1 MEFCQNE
8 FLVTNFILRH
18 DPAGMLL
25 MGIHFFKK
33 YFFLPAIMLYLLG

>member
-25 MGIHFFKK
+25 MGI
-33 YFFLPAIMLYLLG
+33 YFLKNISSCLLSCYIY

>member
-1 MEFCQNE
+1 M

-18 DPAGMLL
+18 DPVGMLL
-25 MGIHFFKK
+25 MGIYFFKK